1 MPEKAFKDLH
11 SILTHMLD
19 DFGLTEKVSEERILQ
34 QWTSITGGKISKMCK
49 PVSFH
54 HGELTIKAKDKF
66 WRDELA
72 HRQHDL
78 LNLLDKWIERS
89 LVKKINII

>member
-11 SILTHMLD
+11 SILTPMLD
-19 DFGLTEKVSEERILQ
+19 DFGLTEKVSEERIIQ
-34 QWTSITGGKISKMCK
+34 QWASIMGGKISKMCR

-54 HGELTIKAKDKF
+54 NGELTIQAKDKF
-66 WRDELA
+66 WREELA

-78 LNLLDKWIERS
+78 LNLLDKRIERS

>member
-1 MPEKAFKDLH
+1 MPKRALEDLR
-11 SILTHMLD
+11 SIIKNVLDAYDLTD
-19 DFGLTEKVSEERILQ
+19 SVTEERIMRNWPSLVGN
-34 QWTSITGGKISKMCK
+34 SISNMCQ

-54 HGELTIKAKDKF
+54 DGELTIKAKDKF
-66 WRDELA
+66 WKEELA

-78 LNLLDKWIERS
+78 LNLLDERIERS